1 MTIEISTDGIEELI
15 DSLGID
21 EAGNVLKGRA
31 FSAANAKIEDVMR
44 RFAER
49 REARQRNRIVGSPA
63 SVNNQQRP
71 AEPPPP
77 PPELNYFAPKKNLQR
92 MLQGEWFAQV
102 CTCTGIYNNVWIDKF
117 VADLIDSE
125 HGEYLTL
132 KWNRKNQRLMITG
145 HVAGL
150 LSEAGVIKGSNLA
163 IARAYLG
170 VSAKSH
176 DKDKIRK
183 VTTFAKYMGNGKRE
197 PYADWI
203 MEYVGKPQDEG

>member
-49 REARQRNRIVGSPA
+49 REARQKNRIVGSPA

-77 PPELNYFAPKKNLQR
+77 PPELNYFAPKKILQK
-92 MLQGEWFAQV
+92 MLQGEWFALV
-102 CTCTGIYNNVWIDKF
+102 CTRVSEYNTVWTDKF
-117 VADLIDSE
+117 VADLMESE
-125 HGEYLTL
+125 HGEYLAQ
-132 KWNRKNQRLMITG
+132 KWDNKDQRLMIKG

-150 LSEAGVIKGSNLA
+150 LSDAGVIKGSNLA

-170 VSAKSH
+170 VSAKSR
-176 DKDKIRK
+176 DKDKIRE

-197 PYADWI
+197 PYADWVI
-203 MEYVGKPQDEG
+203 GYVGKPQEDE

>member
-31 FSAANAKIEDVMR
+31 VSAANAKIEDVMR
-44 RFAER
+44 RYAER
-49 REARQRNRIVGSPA
+49 REARQKNRIVGSPA
-63 SVNNQQRP
+63 SVNNRQRP

-77 PPELNYFAPKKNLQR
+77 PPELNYFAPRMILQK
-92 MLQGEWFAQV
+92 MLQGEWFSHV
-102 CTCTGIYNNVWIDKF
+102 CTRASEYNDVWTDKF
-117 VADLIDSE
+117 VADLMESE
-125 HGEYLTL
+125 HGEYLAR
-132 KWNRKNQRLMITG
+132 KWDNKDQRLMIKG

-170 VSAKSH
+170 VSAKSR
-176 DKDKIRK
+176 DKDKVRE

-197 PYADWI
+197 PYADWVLR
-203 MEYVGKPQDEG
+203 YVGKPQEEE

>member
-31 FSAANAKIEDVMR
+31 FSAANAMIEDAMR
-44 RFAER
+44 QFAER
-49 REARQRNRIVGSPA
+49 REARQKNRIVGAPA

-77 PPELNYFAPKKNLQR
+77 PPELNYFAPKKILQK

-102 CTCTGIYNNVWIDKF
+102 CTRASEYNNVWTDKF
-117 VADLIDSE
+117 VADLMQSE
-125 HGEYLTL
+125 HGEYLAQ
-132 KWNRKNQRLMITG
+132 KWDSKNQRRMIKG

-150 LSEAGVIKGSNLA
+150 LRETGVIKGSNLA
-163 IARAYLG
+163 VARAYLG
-170 VSAKSH
+170 VSAKSC
-176 DKDKIRK
+176 DKDKIRE

-197 PYADWI
+197 PYADWVL
-203 MEYVGKPQDEG
+203 EYVGNPQ